1 MNQTIKHSQ
10 MPEFEKNPS
19 CTTQY
24 LYQHPT
30 PANTVQ
36 YKSKSGL
43 VRASIVAIICS
54 VSIVSGLFTCSTDQK
69 ATAAQ
74 IEHIAKAGV
83 KP

>member
-1 MNQTIKHSQ
+1 
-10 MPEFEKNPS
+10 MPEFVKNPS
-19 CTTQY
+19 CTTSH

-30 PANTVQ
+30 AANTVQ

-43 VRASIVAIICS
+43 VRASIAAIICS
-54 VSIVSGLFTCSTDQK
+54 VSIISGLFSCTVDQH

-74 IEHIAKAGV
+74 VEHIVKVGV

>member
-10 MPEFEKNPS
+10 MPKFVKNPS
-19 CTTQY
+19 CTNPH

-30 PANTVQ
+30 AANTVQ

-43 VRASIVAIICS
+43 VRASIAAIICS
-54 VSIVSGLFTCSTDQK
+54 VSIISGLFSCTVDQH

-74 IEHIAKAGV
+74 IAQIKAGV